1 MFYSVQIVGLYILFQ
16 IHKIKLIPRYF
27 PESKPKTVPISS
39 GGPDQ
44 ATGAAKRPTARQ
56 MAVQRARELTAA
68 MNDAKKQA
76 MAEAIGSTASGKEKS
91 EKRAKENVNAP
102 KNGNFSASL

>member
-1 MFYSVQIVGLYILFQ
+1 MFQ

-27 PESKPKTVPISS
+27 SESKPKTVPSD
-39 GGPDQ
+39 GPDQ

-56 MAVQRARELTAA
+56 MSIQRAREAVNA
-68 MNDAKKQA
+68 KNDAKKQA